1 MHHALILLILVIHH
15 NHRLVHRGLV
25 QDVLLELA
33 LNLQHT
39 LSTMKLPLQPNESIP
54 VKIRL
59 LIMSDMLRRE

>member
-1 MHHALILLILVIHH
+1 M
-15 NHRLVHRGLV
+15 

-39 LSTMKLPLQPNESIP
+39 LSTMKLPLQANESIP